1 MEFFFSSRK
10 LEELLTVG
18 FVSRSGLCVSS
29 LLLFLRST
37 LKKALLGFA
46 AFAYMACRA
55 ASGVPTVD
63 LTLIS
68 ASDKK
73 LGSFTAELAA
83 DNQERAKGLMFRRE
97 LGAQEAM
104 LFLFPEERRLS
115 FWMKNTL
122 IPLDMIFISKD
133 WRVAGIVENAPPLT
147 EEPRGI
153 ESLSQYVLEVS
164 GGTCSRLG
172 LAVGDRVSVNG
183 RLPHAN

>member
-1 MEFFFSSRK
+1 MSFIRGD
-10 LEELLTVG
+10 TVCAA
-18 FVSRSGLCVSS
+18 FPLMS
-29 LLLFLRST
+29 LRST
-37 LKKALLGFA
+37 IKKALLGFA
-46 AFAYMACRA
+46 AFAFVACKA

-63 LTLIS
+63 LTFIS
-68 ASDKK
+68 PSDKK

-133 WRVAGIVENAPPLT
+133 WRVVGIVENVPPLT
-147 EEPRGI
+147 DEPRGV

-172 LAVGDRVSVNG
+172 LVVGDRVRVNG
-183 RLPHAN
+183 RLPYVN